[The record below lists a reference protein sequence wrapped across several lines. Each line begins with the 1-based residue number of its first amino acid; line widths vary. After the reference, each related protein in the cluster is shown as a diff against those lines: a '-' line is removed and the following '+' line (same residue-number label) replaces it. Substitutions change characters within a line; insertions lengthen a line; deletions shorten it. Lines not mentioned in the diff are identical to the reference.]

1 MKPRV
6 AALAMLAVL
15 VFTAPRTGAI
25 WPVLVYGAAIV
36 TMAVL
41 ATGLDRVATIGAVV
55 FLVSDGLIAL
65 RTFGGVELPLHSVLV
80 MLTYVIAQFL
90 LVASIAHHDRAA
102 RPLRG

>member
-1 MKPRV
+1 M
-6 AALAMLAVL
+6 AV
-15 VFTAPRTGAI
+15 PRTGAI

-41 ATGLDRVATIGAVV
+41 ATGLDRVATVGAVV